1 MKINRENS
9 VTAFT
14 IFEVTIVLGLM
25 SAIISIIAVSFNR
38 FNEQLKS
45 SSEIHAELNTFF
57 AFRSNLWNELYT
69 SDSIQYHSNQV
80 IIFKNNKLV
89 EYRIEDDVLERK
101 AESDWVK
108 TEFSMLGIQEEFKK
122 EDQIISFIFDWKGE
136 SMKLHYFCKPDL
148 KHKMDQYFENFE

>member
-1 MKINRENS
+1 MNRKNS
-9 VTAFT
+9 VSAFT

-25 SAIISIIAVSFNR
+25 SAIISIIAISFNR

-45 SSEIHAELNTFF
+45 SSEIHAELNAFF

-69 SDSIQYHSNQV
+69 SDSIVYQSNQV
-80 IIFKNNKLV
+80 IIYKNNKLV
-89 EYRIEDDVLERK
+89 EYRIENDLLERK

-108 TEFSMLGIQEEFKK
+108 TSFSMIGIQEEIKK
-122 EDQIISFIFDWKGE
+122 DDQIISFIFDWKGE

-148 KHKMDQYFENFE
+148 KHKIDQYFENFE